1 MMNFYDAYQILSKVY
16 SDGAYIKQAIKDTPI
31 EQINKA
37 KTVKICY
44 GVLDKDV
51 QFDYYLSKLCEKS
64 PKLKIRIILKIG
76 MYALKYLENKPF
88 AVIDALVELT
98 KKLGKSANAGFVN
111 ATLRKFSATEIPL
124 PEDKTA
130 NLSVR
135 YSYPEFAVKKLIE
148 DYGEEKAESIMSF
161 DREYTFVRFNK
172 GVDGEKYLVEKGYA
186 YEKTPYNNLFSVDNM
201 KMDDDFYSGEYTFQS
216 IGSVAICEAVGEGR
230 TLLDAC
236 AAPGGKSV
244 YLTDRFESVTSME
257 LHAHRAELISAY
269 AKRMHADNIKV
280 INADATVY
288 NQALGQFSAVLCD
301 VPCSG
306 YGTVKSNPDIKLN
319 RSEETI
325 KGLNDTQYEILATC
339 AKYVEKGG
347 RLVYSTCSIFDD
359 ENDGIIS
366 RFLENNEDFEINY
379 DTHKLDRVQKRY
391 GVQFLPDIS
400 KGAGFYVS
408 VMTKI
413 K

>member
-16 SDGAYIKQAIKDTPI
+16 SDGAYIKQAIKDTPV

-37 KTVKICY
+37 KTIKICY

-64 PKLKIRIILKIG
+64 PKLKIRVILKIG

-111 ATLRKFSATEIPL
+111 ATLRKFSSADIPL
-124 PEDKTA
+124 PEDKISY
-130 NLSVR
+130 LSVK
-135 YSYPEFAVKKLIE
+135 YSYPEFAVEKLLA
-148 DYGEEKAESIMSF
+148 DYGERAEGIMAF
-161 DREYTFVRFNK
+161 DKEYTFVRFNK
-172 GVDGEKYLVEKGYA
+172 NVDGEKYLTEKGCA
-186 YEKTPYNNLFSVDNM
+186 YEKTPYRDLFSVGNM
-201 KMDDDFYSGEYTFQS
+201 KMDDDFYSGVYTFQS
-216 IGSVAICEAVGEGR
+216 IGSVAICEAVGGGE

-244 YLTDRFESVTSME
+244 YLADRFKSVTAME
-257 LHAHRAELISAY
+257 LHEHRAELINAY
-269 AKRMHADNIKV
+269 AKRMKVDNIKV

-288 NQALGQFSAVLCD
+288 DKLLGKFSAVLCD

-319 RSEETI
+319 KNNQGI
-325 KGLNDTQYEILATC
+325 KTLNDTQYAILSTC
-339 AKYVEKGG
+339 AKYVLKGG
-347 RLVYSTCSIFDD
+347 RLVYSTCSVFDD

-366 RFLENNEDFEINY
+366 KFLENNKDFKINY
-379 DTHKLDRVQKRY
+379 VTHNLNCVQKRY
-391 GVQFLPDIS
+391 GAQFLPDIS
-400 KGAGFYVS
+400 FGAGFYVS
-408 VMTKI
+408 VMTKT